1 MKAEGLV
8 KTDTFLVLENPT
20 FYVWRILFAL
30 LVGVTA
36 SLIPALRA
44 SRVEPVEV
52 LRGQI
57 G

>member
-20 FYVWRILFAL
+20 FYVWGILFAL

-36 SLIPALRA
+36 SLIPAFRA